1 VYDEAKPVVLYLM
14 YPLWSAGRLLGRT
27 RQAGLK
33 SGLGRISADRRRSA
47 RVTDIWGK
55 DRGGEERVE
64 SWSLRE
70 SGDLKR
76 RWRSRE
82 QNGRRKKRLMWWLAA
97 TVFTAMLIIAL
108 MGFHRLLSNNRAR

>member
-1 VYDEAKPVVLYLM
+1 MHSD
-14 YPLWSAGRLLGRT
+14 PLGGCLAESDRQGSNRGWDGSA
-27 RQAGLK
+27 
-33 SGLGRISADRRRSA
+33 RIRRRSA

-108 MGFHRLLSNNRAR
+108 MGFHRLLSN